1 MARKR
6 EPIRGLWEREPGSDI
21 WWIRYRVDGVLKR
34 EKVLARTRS
43 GFRPRPRNVPGDRT
57 RVEGA
62 RSSARRKD
70 GRADLTDLTKWMD
83 REGSLATL
91 RHGFKCY
98 GKTLRVAF
106 FKAAHA
112 LNPELDARYAAN
124 RAGITR
130 QLYFSKSS
138 EKSLDVALRS
148 SGSPAEFS
156 SRDMFILLSRQRVM
170 TLLPLFDHA

>member
-1 MARKR
+1 LL
-6 EPIRGLWEREPGSDI
+6 EPAAGFDRDRAMFPET
-21 WWIRYRVDGVLKR
+21 
-34 EKVLARTRS
+34 VLAFIRATQFKEWKALEALH
-43 GFRPRPRNVPGDRT
+43 GEKT
-57 RVEGA
+57 GA
-62 RSSARRKD
+62 QI
-70 GRADLTDLTKWMD
+70 LTDLTKWMD